1 MVNPISDSDGGD
13 LDSGVDILEE
23 VSLKYFKAQPPTIGP
38 FGTSVLGWSVS
49 GPPGFQVR
57 LNYLNVA
64 KTGQQVVQPAINTT
78 YRLSAHAQQASRTL
92 GTVQVIV
99 DRASCESF
107 EINNPRSAIQAPVRA
122 GILNSEDLYFRNQP
136 PDPSVSFSPGRIRLQ
151 LQLGKRIKYF
161 PNPSVDIDVSFGLVV
176 HDGTLEPAAEQ
187 ISVDISV
194 PFWAWAIPGA
204 FPGLAIAID
213 MAKDSATKRMHNV
226 IQGLGQVLNFYATPP
241 LGKRLSTV
249 RVDDGNNG
257 AGLIE
262 LTACSQDL
270 LVQLA
275 EISQVVGT
283 R

>member
-1 MVNPISDSDGGD
+1 M
-13 LDSGVDILEE
+13 
-23 VSLKYFKAQPPTIGP
+23 QPTM
-38 FGTSVLGWSVS
+38 
-49 GPPGFQVR
+49 
-57 LNYLNVA
+57 
-64 KTGQQVVQPAINTT
+64 NTT
-78 YRLSAHAQQASRTL
+78 YRLSAHAQQVSRTL

-107 EINNPRSAIQAPVRA
+107 EINNPRSAIQAPVRQ

-151 LQLGKRIKYF
+151 LQLGKRMNNF
-161 PNPSVDIDVSFGLVV
+161 PDPSVNIDASFGVVV
-176 HDGTLEPAAEQ
+176 HDGTLEAAAEQ
-187 ISVDISV
+187 ISIDISV

-204 FPGLAIAID
+204 LPGLAIAID

-226 IQGLGQVLNFYATPP
+226 IQGLGQVLNFYASPP

-270 LVQLA
+270 LVKFA
-275 EISQVVGT
+275 EISQVVEI